1 MPYGSGLSAQLMLA
15 AESTWATAVTVTTG
29 YEMLSEQFQYNPTYL
44 DGLGLKSGQAYKRG
58 SRTALSRFSADG
70 EIGTLE
76 HGDQGH
82 FGLLWKHALGS
93 TITTP
98 TNIATTAYKQIH
110 TPGTKAGFG
119 LTVQYGEPQTSG
131 PTVQPYT
138 YNGVKVT
145 QWDFSCND
153 NQWAQLKLTG
163 TAQNET
169 TATGLAA
176 ASYTSGVG
184 LFSFAD
190 CSVFTLGGTASTA
203 AGETTVAT
211 GVSVTSI
218 IKGITIT
225 GATPMAE
232 DRFGLGN
239 AGAKK
244 EPIENAIPTITGHLD
259 AEFTSRTEI
268 YDLFKANT
276 ATVLQVDFSHGDA
289 GSSNP
294 YRLSFIFPQIRFK
307 NADVNIQGPDILA
320 LGADFEAY
328 DDGSGTNPVLQVK
341 LVSKDTTL

>member
-1 MPYGSGLSAQLMLA
+1 MPYGSGLSGQLMLA

-29 YEMLSEQFQYNPTYL
+29 YEFLSESFQYNPTYL

-70 EIGTLE
+70 DIGTFE

-98 TNIATTAYKQIH
+98 ANIATTAYKQVH

-145 QWDFSCND
+145 QWEFSCND

-169 TATGLAA
+169 TATALAA
-176 ASYTSGVG
+176 ASYTSNVG

-190 CSVFTLGGTASTA
+190 ASTFTLGGTASTA
-203 AGETTVAT
+203 AGETTVSA
-211 GVSVTSI
+211 GVAVTSI
-218 IKGITIT
+218 VTGFTLT
-225 GATPMAE
+225 GASPMKE
-232 DRFGLGN
+232 DRYGFGN
-239 AGAKK
+239 SGAKK

-276 ATVLQVDFSHGDA
+276 ATVLQMDWAHGDA

-294 YRLSFIFPQIRFK
+294 YY
-307 NADVNIQGPDILA
+307 DVL
-320 LGADFEAY
+320 
-328 DDGSGTNPVLQVK
+328 
-341 LVSKDTTL
+341 